1 MNHSDSRQEEQ
12 RAPRDRTARTRA
24 ALRDALLALLEE
36 QAFDTIKVK
45 EITTRAKVGYAT
57 FFRRYDD
64 KDDLLHDLASQEIH
78 KLLMM
83 TLPILYSVDSEASTR
98 ALCAYVWEHRVVWRA
113 LLTGGASAILKEEY
127 LQQALEL
134 AKVHSGDDAELPDD
148 LAVIFCVTAAVEILS
163 WWLRQSSPSP
173 VSEVAGYLHRLAIAP
188 VLSPA
193 DVQRL
198 SLPRNMGR

>member
-1 MNHSDSRQEEQ
+1 MNHRSVVQPEQ
-12 RAPRDRTARTRA
+12 GAPRDRTARTRA
-24 ALRDALLALLEE
+24 ALRDALLVLLEE
-36 QAFDTIKVK
+36 QAFENIKVK
-45 EITTRAKVGYAT
+45 EITTRAGVGYAT

-98 ALCAYVWEHRVVWRA
+98 ALCAYVWEHRVVWKA

-127 LQQALEL
+127 LNQALEL
-134 AKVHSGDDAELPDD
+134 AKAHSADEAWLPDD

-163 WWLRQSSPSP
+163 WWLRQESPSP
-173 VSEVAGYLHRLAIAP
+173 AREVAGYLHQLAIAP
-188 VLSPA
+188 VLAPMDFRPPSP
-193 DVQRL
+193 
-198 SLPRNMGR
+198 PGR